1 MARSWQISLF
11 MGIVTLILG
20 IIVAVHPTG
29 SLNVIAVLL
38 GILLVISGIFD
49 LIRVFDSAEPHRIWI
64 GIAGLLFIV
73 AGVILIRHLDLTRA
87 LIGLFIGITWIVQG
101 VAALIAGIG
110 GGSREGR
117 GWWIAFGVIS
127 IIAGIVVTATPL
139 SSLNVLAILF
149 GIWFIVMGI
158 VEIIGAFIFRH
169 ALRTEARRPS
179 DHRRP
184 GPTPRGR
191 RGPGAVAEPVHEVG
205 RVSVRWQRMG
215 SCHCRTG

>member
-11 MGIVTLILG
+11 IGIVTLILG

-38 GILLVISGIFD
+38 GVLLIISGIFD
-49 LIRVFDSAEPHRIWI
+49 LIRVFDPAEPHRVLL
-64 GIAGLLFIV
+64 GFAGLLFIV

-87 LIGLFIGITWIVQG
+87 IIGLFIGITWIVQG
-101 VAALIAGIG
+101 VVALIAGIG
-110 GGSREGR
+110 GGSRQGR

-139 SSLNVLAILF
+139 SSLNVLAVLF

-158 VEIIGAFIFRH
+158 FEIIGAFIFRH
-169 ALRTEARRPS
+169 ALRTE
-179 DHRRP
+179 
-184 GPTPRGR
+184 GPP
-191 RGPGAVAEPVHEVG
+191 AV
-205 RVSVRWQRMG
+205 
-215 SCHCRTG
+215 

>member
-20 IIVAVHPTG
+20 IIVAAHPTG

-38 GILLVISGIFD
+38 GILLIISGIFH
-49 LIRVFDSAEPHRIWI
+49 LIRVFDTSEPDQVWL

-73 AGVILIRHLDLTRA
+73 VGVILIRHLHLTRA
-87 LIGLFIGITWIVQG
+87 LIGLFIGITWIIQG
-101 VAALIAGIG
+101 VVALIAGIS

-127 IIAGIVVTATPL
+127 IIAGVVVTVTPL
-139 SSLNVLAILF
+139 SSLNVLAVLL

-158 VEIIGAFIFRH
+158 IEIIGAFIFRH
-169 ALRTEARRPS
+169 ALRTE
-179 DHRRP
+179 
-184 GPTPRGR
+184 GPP
-191 RGPGAVAEPVHEVG
+191 AE
-205 RVSVRWQRMG
+205 
-215 SCHCRTG
+215 

>member
-1 MARSWQISLF
+1 MQTRDPSPQSPSAAIWARSWQISLF
-11 MGIVTLILG
+11 TGIVTLILG
-20 IIVAVHPTG
+20 IIVAAHPTG

-38 GILLVISGIFD
+38 GILLIISGLFN
-49 LIRVFDSAEPHRIWI
+49 LIRVFDSAEPHRVWL
-64 GIAGLLFIV
+64 GFAGLLFIV

-127 IIAGIVVTATPL
+127 IIAGIVVTVTPL
-139 SSLNVLAILF
+139 SSLNVLAVLL

-158 VEIIGAFIFRH
+158 FEIIGAFLFRH
-169 ALRTEARRPS
+169 ALRTE
-179 DHRRP
+179 
-184 GPTPRGR
+184 GPP
-191 RGPGAVAEPVHEVG
+191 AE
-205 RVSVRWQRMG
+205 
-215 SCHCRTG
+215 